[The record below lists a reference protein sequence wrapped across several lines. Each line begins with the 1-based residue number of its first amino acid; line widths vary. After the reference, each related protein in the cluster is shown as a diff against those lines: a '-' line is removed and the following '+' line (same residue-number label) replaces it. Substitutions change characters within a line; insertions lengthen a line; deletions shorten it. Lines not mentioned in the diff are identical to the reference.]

1 LQASGDLIS
10 VTPPVDYGLMV
21 GTTVVTSVNC
31 TDILGDG
38 KVKYT
43 DANKTLVLS
52 DATLTVPVVS
62 GLSEL
67 KVYLQGSSTISGTE
81 NMLSSSVANAPLTFT
96 TSVSAPGNLILTKTR
111 DSGTWISGFAT
122 PGYDNPLG
130 HKEDGN
136 VMYVFDPSTIAP
148 IVNEENPTA
157 EVTLTNP
164 TDPNN
169 PEAPVVNE
177 VIADVIYNLP
187 PHSYDEGSG
196 TEEDPAGAVL
206 DIAVTKDEKFFEDN
220 KPGTDDFAAGFKGL
234 VFMLA
239 PGTGNIQID
248 ANILEGNKLAV
259 QIGLSD
265 PVLLPNGDNPTVN
278 EMATYYVPF
287 AVTDRTY
294 VYVYLAVTPASSRSM
309 SDMPNREK
317 VLHGHVKVTS
327 LGVAAS
333 SMVNNNVYSE
343 QENNVGR
350 KVKLYSLPSSAVAD
364 GGNGIVLSS
373 VALADAAAS
382 RSVRREA
389 APEVYPITELA
400 PTVFDGLDKSKV
412 LYIDMKRTALEG
424 FTVNR
429 SSGIMGG
436 FGSNTLIYLPENND
450 DGGEPNVVINKEC
463 ARLSLNS
470 DSKFRSPMAFTAAEA
485 TLNRTFTVGRTST
498 VFLPF
503 ALTKAQADAL
513 GTFYKFK
520 EIDGDNAVFYDAEN
534 DGIEANKPYIFTPA
548 AEHVSATDV
557 AVMQVNSFSATQG
570 NLIGTYE
577 QIEWA
582 VDPGNIYGFAAA
594 DDGGIKGGQFVR
606 AAAGAWIPPF
616 RAYLQVDNAS
626 SRLNIVISEQEPDD
640 IRELSISREDA
651 NAAYDLQG
659 RKVSDTKQKTS
670 ALKAGLYIIN
680 GKKAI
685 VK

>member
-1 LQASGDLIS
+1 
-10 VTPPVDYGLMV
+10 M
-21 GTTVVTSVNC
+21 
-31 TDILGDG
+31 
-38 KVKYT
+38 
-43 DANKTLVLS
+43 
-52 DATLTVPVVS
+52 
-62 GLSEL
+62 
-67 KVYLQGSSTISGTE
+67 
-81 NMLSSSVANAPLTFT
+81 
-96 TSVSAPGNLILTKTR
+96 
-111 DSGTWISGFAT
+111 
-122 PGYDNPLG
+122 
-130 HKEDGN
+130 
-136 VMYVFDPSTIAP
+136 
-148 IVNEENPTA
+148 
-157 EVTLTNP
+157 
-164 TDPNN
+164 
-169 PEAPVVNE
+169 VNE
-177 VIADVIYNLP
+177 VIDDVIYNLP
-187 PHSYDEGSG
+187 ANSFDEGSG
-196 TEEDPAGAVL
+196 TPEDPAGAIL
-206 DIAVTKDEKFFEDN
+206 DEVVVKDETFYEN
-220 KPGTDDFAAGFKGL
+220 NEPGTDGFAAGFTGL

-239 PGTGNIQID
+239 PGTGDIQID
-248 ANILEGNKLAV
+248 ANIREGNKLAV

-265 PVLLPNGDNPTVN
+265 PVLLPNEDYPTVN

-294 VYVYLAVTPASSRSM
+294 VYVYLAETPAPSRSM
-309 SDMPNREK
+309 SEMPNREK
-317 VLHGHVKVTS
+317 VLHGHVKVTQ

-364 GGNGIVLSS
+364 GGNGIVLST

-382 RSVRREA
+382 RAVRREA

-400 PTVFDGLDKSKV
+400 PTVFDALDKSQI
-412 LYIDMKRTALEG
+412 LYIDMKGTALED

-429 SSGIMGG
+429 SSGLMGG
-436 FGSNTLIYLPENND
+436 FGSNTLIYLPDKND

-520 EIDGDNAVFYDAEN
+520 EIDGDNAVFYPAETN
-534 DGIEANKPYIFTPA
+534 GIEANIPYIFTPK
-548 AEHVSATDV
+548 EENVSATNVSVV
-557 AVMQVNSFSATQG
+557 AVNSFSATQD
-570 NLIGTYE
+570 NHLIGTYE

-582 VDPGNIYGFAAA
+582 VKPDNIYGFAAA
-594 DDGGIKGGQFVR
+594 AEGNIEIGQFVQ
-606 AAAGAWIPPF
+606 AGAGAWIQPF
-616 RAYLQVDNAS
+616 RAYLQVDNAA
-626 SRLNIVISEQEPDD
+626 SRLNFVISDEEPDD
-640 IRELSISREDA
+640 IRDISNSN
-651 NAAYDLQG
+651 NAAPDVYDLQG

-680 GKKAI
+680 GKKTI